1 MKKEKRRGIK
11 NKAEWVKMPELW
23 HCGSV
28 SVESEGEGL
37 ESDPSVQRRKIKALD
52 LESAKRKKKS
62 GFKGSNVETVVVT
75 AFHRK
80 DLQATCPVHINFSS
94 SGEIAGVVGVLLLFA
109 IGSGTFL
116 HALRVII
123 ISAITAT
130 PCGL

>member
-1 MKKEKRRGIK
+1 
-11 NKAEWVKMPELW
+11 MPELR

-28 SVESEGEGL
+28 AVESEKVL
-37 ESDPSVQRRKIKALD
+37 KQDPSCKGTKFKALD

-62 GFKGSNVETVVVT
+62 GFKSSNVDWSSRHFIV
-75 AFHRK
+75 RISR
-80 DLQATCPVHINFSS
+80 ATCPSISS
-94 SGEIAGVVGVLLLFA
+94 LPHLSGEIAGVVGVRLLFA
-109 IGSGTFL
+109 IGSSPFL

>member
-1 MKKEKRRGIK
+1 MALRISFCRIRERRPGTGSF
-11 NKAEWVKMPELW
+11 NSKAK
-23 HCGSV
+23 S
-28 SVESEGEGL
+28 
-37 ESDPSVQRRKIKALD
+37 RKIKALD

-62 GFKGSNVETVVVT
+62 GFKSSNVETVVVT

-80 DLQATCPVHINFSS
+80 DFQGHMRARCTSISPHL
-94 SGEIAGVVGVLLLFA
+94 SGEIAGVVGVRLLIA

-130 PCGL
+130 PCGLSGTVSEDTQEMWS